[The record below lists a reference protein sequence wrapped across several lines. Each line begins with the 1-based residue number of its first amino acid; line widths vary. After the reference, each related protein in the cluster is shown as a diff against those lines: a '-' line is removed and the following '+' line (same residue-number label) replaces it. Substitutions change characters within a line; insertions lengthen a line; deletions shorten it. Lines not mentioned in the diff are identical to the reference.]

1 MTFETL
7 KNRLLKD
14 DPFTSIIGQE
24 NIKEQIKTAIL
35 TERNVIIVGQPGIG
49 KTTLV
54 KDLAR
59 LLEHNKFVRVQ
70 GSPDLTAEDLIGDID
85 PIKALEYGP
94 LSKEAFTPGK
104 LFKADGGILFFDEI
118 NRCPEKLQNAL
129 LQALQEK
136 KITIGS
142 YDVDFDANFIFIAT
156 MNPEDT
162 NTERMSDVLLDRF
175 DLIYMTYPQDVE
187 EELAIVRRYGKYLI
201 KFSDDLLRYYI
212 KFIHDLRKNDQLEKK
227 PSVRATLGLYERG
240 QAEAV
245 VQKQKEVR
253 YQDVQAVLESVLAHR
268 IRLKPSA
275 DFLLTPKEFIKRE
288 SHKYKENISTSFVTT
303 TFNSASD
310 NENEEGDD
318 P

>member
-303 TFNSASD
+303 TLNSASD

>member
-187 EELAIVRRYGKYLI
+187 EELAIVRRYGKCLI

-303 TFNSASD
+303 TLNSASD

>member
-187 EELAIVRRYGKYLI
+187 EELAIVRRYGKCLI